1 MAASECQLEQQHNG
15 KDVLLESSAMVSS
28 IPTPVFVHL
37 ESQFHQN
44 QVQPLP
50 GMLLL
55 AQSRV
60 ETMWQCFQHGW
71 EATLTC
77 PAHQTLPRGCED

>member
-15 KDVLLESSAMVSS
+15 KDVLLESSSMVSS

-55 AQSRV
+55 TQSRV
-60 ETMWQCFQHGW
+60 EAMWWCFQRGC
-71 EATLTC
+71 EATLASS
-77 PAHQTLPRGCED
+77 AHPTLPGGCED